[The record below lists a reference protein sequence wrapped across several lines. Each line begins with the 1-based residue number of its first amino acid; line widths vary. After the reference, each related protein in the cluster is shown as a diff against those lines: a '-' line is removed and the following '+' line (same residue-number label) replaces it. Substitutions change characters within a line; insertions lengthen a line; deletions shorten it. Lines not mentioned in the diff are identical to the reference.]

1 MTFDISIPREEFD
14 NALQKIRKAH
24 RGKYAFDLYLGWEDG
39 GLRMVTR
46 NASLKVPAT
55 GIADVRIVLPGR
67 RIIGFECTFPNLD
80 LLHFCLT
87 GTVLRIERLTMSC
100 EVIE

>member
-39 GLRMVTR
+39 GLRMVAR
-46 NASLKVPAT
+46 NTSLKVPAT
-55 GIADVRIVLPGR
+55 GTADVRIVLPGR
-67 RIIGFECTFPNLD
+67 RIIGFEGTFQNLD
-80 LLHFCLT
+80 RLHFCMT
-87 GTVLRIERLTMSC
+87 GNVLRIERLTMPC
-100 EVIE
+100 EVME